1 MSNPG
6 LWKTWEGRVVDGKFP
21 LRHWLG
27 GSEHSA
33 VFLTERPG
41 PPSSKAAIKLIA
53 ADGAHAERQLSRGR
67 AAAELSHPHLIR
79 IYEAGRCRLDNTP
92 LLYVVM
98 EYAEEDLSQILPQRP
113 PAPAE
118 VTDLLPPVLDG
129 LSYLHNQRFIHGR
142 IKPSNVLAI

>member
-6 LWKTWEGRVVDGKFP
+6 LWKTWEGRIVDGKFP

-53 ADGAHAERQLSRGR
+53 ADGAQAR
-67 AAAELSHPHLIR
+67 AAVGFRDSAAQEAEIARLLQRLCH
-79 IYEAGRCRLDNTP
+79 EAFFV
-92 LLYVVM
+92 LL
-98 EYAEEDLSQILPQRP
+98 EFR
-113 PAPAE
+113 
-118 VTDLLPPVLDG
+118 
-129 LSYLHNQRFIHGR
+129 N
-142 IKPSNVLAI
+142 